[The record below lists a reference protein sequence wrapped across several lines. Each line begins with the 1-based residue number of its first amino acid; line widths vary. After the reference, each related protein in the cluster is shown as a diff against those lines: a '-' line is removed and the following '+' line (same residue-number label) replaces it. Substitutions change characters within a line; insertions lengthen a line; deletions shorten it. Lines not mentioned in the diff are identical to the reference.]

1 MDSDREAGSFAPA
14 EMASAPVDGPHAW
27 HIWAA
32 QLHWR
37 GGVSPKEMGRT
48 HGHGRAVGRVRSCHS
63 SCIKKKPKV

>member
-14 EMASAPVDGPHAW
+14 EMASAPVDSPHAW

-37 GGVSPKEMGRT
+37 GGGVTKGNGQDAWAWEGCGDGQVMSQ
-48 HGHGRAVGRVRSCHS
+48 
-63 SCIKKKPKV
+63 